1 MALWSYKIIPISIQY
16 KEITYVNKSKETG
29 NKLFTKPM
37 LKKYTELAQT
47 KELKMGPK
55 NETLNAILNYS
66 KSIKVNKVKGEK
78 MMINLN

>member
-1 MALWSYKIIPISIQY
+1 
-16 KEITYVNKSKETG
+16 
-29 NKLFTKPM
+29 M

-47 KELKMGPK
+47 KELKMVPK

-66 KSIKVNKVKGEK
+66 KSVKVEKVNNDK

>member
-1 MALWSYKIIPISIQY
+1 
-16 KEITYVNKSKETG
+16 
-29 NKLFTKPM
+29 M

-78 MMINLN
+78 LMINLN